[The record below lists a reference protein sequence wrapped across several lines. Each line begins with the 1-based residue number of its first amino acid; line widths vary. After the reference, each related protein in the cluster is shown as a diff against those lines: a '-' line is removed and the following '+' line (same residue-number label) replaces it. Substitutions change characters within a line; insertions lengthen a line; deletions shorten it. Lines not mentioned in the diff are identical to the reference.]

1 MQTIIKLNDALVWT
15 GAAQEIEAGA
25 GIPDHWIP
33 VEALPTLAEGEYLI
47 ATGGGRYEIR
57 TGTPPVPRV
66 EKVTRRQFLQGLTRL
81 GLRAPVMAWRTAL
94 DPADPADR
102 DLVDWY
108 EESQFFERANPELLA
123 VAAAFGLSDEQVD
136 AAFAMMSGL

>member
-1 MQTIIKLNDALVWT
+1 MQTIIELNDALVWT
-15 GAAQEIEAGA
+15 GAAQEIEADA
-25 GIPDHWIP
+25 GIPDHWMP
-33 VEALPTLAEGEYLI
+33 VETLPTLAEGEYLI
-47 ATGGGRYEIR
+47 ATGGGHYEVR

-94 DPADPADR
+94 DPADSADL
-102 DLVDWY
+102 DLIDWY
-108 EESQFFERANPELLA
+108 EESQFFERQNPGLLA

-136 AAFAMMSGL
+136 AAFAMMVTL